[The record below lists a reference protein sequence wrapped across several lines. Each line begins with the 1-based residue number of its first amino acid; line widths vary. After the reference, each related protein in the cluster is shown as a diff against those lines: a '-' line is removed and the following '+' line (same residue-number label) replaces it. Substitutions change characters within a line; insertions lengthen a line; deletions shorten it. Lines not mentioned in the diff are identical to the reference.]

1 MKPRPIQRRKI
12 HEDVAAQIEEMIA
25 SGEVAEGD
33 QLPSERELMEGF
45 GVGRPAVREALLS
58 LQKMGLVALSS
69 GERARVVRPTVEA
82 LVGQLSGAARHL
94 LGRPDGI
101 REFQDARRVFE
112 AAIARRAAERV
123 TEVGIER
130 LTRALEAN
138 EAALGSMPDF
148 ERTDVAFHL
157 VLAELSGNSIF
168 VALHHAIVEWLTK
181 QRTVSLRNPGADG
194 HAFDSHRR
202 IRDAVAAHDPE
213 GAWRA
218 MDEHLAVVNKLY
230 WQGLETETSDERR
243 LRHSG

>member
-25 SGEVAEGD
+25 SGEYAEGD

-112 AAIARRAAERV
+112 AAIARRAAER
-123 TEVGIER
+123 
-130 LTRALEAN
+130 ALEAN
-138 EAALGSMPDF
+138 EAALGAVPDF

-181 QRTVSLRNPGADG
+181 QRTVSLRNPGADRR
-194 HAFDSHRR
+194 AFESHRR

-213 GAWRA
+213 GAWQA
-218 MDEHLAVVNKLY
+218 MDAHLAAVNELY
-230 WQGLETETSDERR
+230 WQGLETGKSDERR
-243 LRHSG
+243 LRYSG